1 MTDVQIFVVTIAA
14 TMKTKVKKIFLKL
27 SLKKILKSQKIR
39 HLRNPKI
46 YGNVI
51 EESKLHIII
60 TNESF
65 TPISFFIFNNYYEF
79 CRNCCYLNDTGSD
92 TSSTSSERSLFSE
105 RSKYTCYCSKNHS
118 HEDLSIQSDDGIIH
132 NIYYIIIFLRRQ
144 CDLN

>member
-65 TPISFFIFNNYYEF
+65 TPFFSSYLTIIMNSVEIVATSMIQDLIHRVRQAKEVCSVKGQSILVTVARIIPMKIYQFNPTMVLYTIFII
-79 CRNCCYLNDTGSD
+79 L
-92 TSSTSSERSLFSE
+92 LFFFVDSV
-105 RSKYTCYCSKNHS
+105 
-118 HEDLSIQSDDGIIH
+118 I
-132 NIYYIIIFLRRQ
+132 
-144 CDLN
+144 